1 MIDHN
6 VFQSMLCAWL
16 LDFFRAMGAWILL
29 AAVLI
34 ITDLRFGIMAAR
46 KRGEQIR
53 GSRKR
58 RRSMNKLL
66 DYCCWI
72 LVAYACRRSIGVV
85 LGVPIVSVA
94 IILYVNLNEIAS
106 ALNNYCEYKGIKKR
120 INVWK
125 LIRGRHDIERALEDA
140 GDRPDEEAEE
150 VEEVK

>member
-1 MIDHN
+1 MIIDHN
-6 VFQSMLCAWL
+6 IFQQALCAWL
-16 LDFFRAMGAWILL
+16 LEFFNVMGAWILL

-34 ITDLRFGIMAAR
+34 MTDLRFGIMAAR

-53 GSRKR
+53 GSRMR

-66 DYCCWI
+66 DYGCWI

-106 ALNNYCEYKGIKKR
+106 ALNNYCEYKGLKKR
-120 INVWK
+120 INIWK
-125 LIRGRHDIERALEDA
+125 LIRGRHDIERALEDVRE
-140 GDRPDEEAEE
+140 DSEIN
-150 VEEVK
+150 VEENK